1 MVINPFF
8 YWFIYP
14 AQGFPLWDNHSLCSM
29 FFEQLMGQKLYYHDY
44 YHGRSIAGCVT
55 QFFSERHWQCQTWI
69 DNSLGC
75 SIGSSILVAT
85 SHWWLRCRD
94 DSLMCCKS
102 MNSWTWCSTMLRI
115 TQSDHSW
122 LGNSSCIAAL
132 NFFDE
137 SRASYLSLG
146 KSRYLQLCPLAKQC
160 CSLTWWMVQKT
171 NTASI
176 HFLAYPP
183 VSSCTWLVL
192 SCWTLQG
199 WLNHQPV
206 LYGRHRCTHLD
217 VGAPGRGGVGT
228 GTGAGAN
235 GFEWLWYGFSW
246 FFCIFFFF
254 FMRGWFGV
262 DMFFLVGLMWF
273 HGFWA
278 ASQGFCDL
286 IAGFLMKLKK
296 KWILNGCNQPGGVSS
311 RMKQT

>member
-1 MVINPFF
+1 
-8 YWFIYP
+8 
-14 AQGFPLWDNHSLCSM
+14 
-29 FFEQLMGQKLYYHDY
+29 
-44 YHGRSIAGCVT
+44 
-55 QFFSERHWQCQTWI
+55 
-69 DNSLGC
+69 
-75 SIGSSILVAT
+75 
-85 SHWWLRCRD
+85 
-94 DSLMCCKS
+94 

-115 TQSDHSW
+115 TKSDHSW

-246 FFCIFFFF
+246 FFCICFFLNEGLI
-254 FMRGWFGV
+254 RGWYVFFGWFDV
-262 DMFFLVGLMWF
+262 VPWILSSQSRFLWF
-273 HGFWA
+273 NCWVFNEVKKNGFWTVVTN
-278 ASQGFCDL
+278 QV
-286 IAGFLMKLKK
+286 GFLREWNRHRDLPS
-296 KWILNGCNQPGGVSS
+296 GEPGIS
-311 RMKQT
+311 QTQAMAQTKPFDVTKTNDDLDNFCVVHWV